1 MMPQNVDTFLI
12 VRFVDGKRGIW
23 KIASGILRR
32 TNERVYTERAALVDK
47 LTRNIRRLR
56 KLDTANVVN
65 TIYKHF
71 PAAEEVTGVHDDDR
85 LEANR
90 LCDLG
95 EVFTGQFR
103 VYDGKPSYTCNTTMR
118 RAENNE
124 YIHPDGTLDRF
135 VNIITGEK
143 YPTPGPGERAWR
155 ISYVYKGGVSGSDFH
170 EIIIAAEPRDAIEKL
185 LAIHEK
191 QFAENGDMA
200 GFFGEACKR
209 ENLLSASAEDIA
221 TDQYFWFSGPDLV
234 EDEQSKALTGVFS
247 AMASGDADELNAM
260 METIMQTTGAKSIG
274 FMPDPCWKGED
285 NQ

>member
-1 MMPQNVDTFLI
+1 MSHPNLDTFLI

-23 KIASGILRR
+23 KIATGPC
-32 TNERVYTERAALVDK
+32 ERKSERHYSEREPLVEK
-47 LTRNIRRLR
+47 LTRNIRLLR
-56 KLDTANVVN
+56 NQSTANVVN

-71 PAAEEVTGVHDDDR
+71 PAAEEISAVHEDER
-85 LEANR
+85 LESNR

-95 EVFTGQFR
+95 EVFDGQFR
-103 VYDGKPSYTCNTTMR
+103 EYGGKWTYHANLTLR

-135 VNIITGEK
+135 VNTITGEK
-143 YPTPGPGERAWR
+143 YPVPGEGERAWR

-200 GFFGEACKR
+200 GFFGDACKR
-209 ENLLSASAEDIA
+209 ENLLSATAEDIA

-234 EDEQSKALTGVFS
+234 EDVRAKAMTNLFATLS
-247 AMASGDADELNAM
+247 SDDPEAAL
-260 METIMQTTGAKSIG
+260 GALLAG
-274 FMPDPCWKGED
+274 MGPPR
-285 NQ
+285 